1 MGGSGC
7 LVGDGGRWV
16 EILFESD
23 PCWVVVVEELVV
35 GVEIAD
41 GGVIF
46 WFFLVWPHR
55 WSIIKAVELLLNS
68 VMQSVLTEVILD
80 QSINL

>member
-1 MGGSGC
+1 MAGSGC
-7 LVGDGGRWV
+7 LVGDGGRRV
-16 EILFESD
+16 EILLECD

-46 WFFLVWPHR
+46 CFFLVWFH
-55 WSIIKAVELLLNS
+55 KDGLL
-68 VMQSVLTEVILD
+68 
-80 QSINL
+80 